1 MVRGVMEGH
10 HSQKK
15 INALP
20 MQEFNSPI
28 VHSDIPYKNLIK
40 ESLKD
45 KNKENKSSNHVTS
58 YKQIKTSWG
67 KTTQAKATLNNILK
81 HKKQKIWTQDKE
93 RKITIKT
100 TKKNSKDK
108 RKKQANK

>member
-1 MVRGVMEGH
+1 MDGRTWPQLQGQNNMVRGVIEGH

-28 VHSDIPYKNLIK
+28 VHSNVFHKCKNFKK
-40 ESLKD
+40 EYLKD

-58 YKQIKTSWG
+58 YKQIKTS
-67 KTTQAKATLNNILK
+67 
-81 HKKQKIWTQDKE
+81 
-93 RKITIKT
+93 
-100 TKKNSKDK
+100 
-108 RKKQANK
+108 